1 MFKETWKVI
10 DRYKCNVCQGSK
22 ICDLCNTTTTADT
35 VTHTADT
42 AVSIATNVKLCL
54 PDKDNLRLLDSSN
67 IDWS

>member
-1 MFKETWKVI
+1 MFNETWKVI

-22 ICDLCNTTTTADT
+22 ICDLCTTTTTPDT
-35 VTHTADT
+35 ITPT
-42 AVSIATNVKLCL
+42 AVTIATNVKLCL